1 MHHAVGAALLLYC
14 IAYAFGKP
22 AARVIVGSVLVTG
35 ALAFTY
41 VAFCIVTGSM

>member
-22 AARVIVGSVLVTG
+22 AARVIVGTTLVAG
-35 ALAFTY
+35 ALAFAY
-41 VAFCIVTGSM
+41 VAFRIVTGNI